1 MISVFLIGRFYIIN
15 WNVISMITVTAA
27 VLSKGNK
34 IFLARRNSESKHAGK
49 WEFPGGKMEQGE
61 SVEQCLIREIKEE
74 FSINIAVNEF
84 FTESIHEYE
93 DAKIRLLAYRITW
106 VSGKM
111 IPKDHDRLAWVPPD
125 KLLDYDL
132 LPADIPIAQECKK
145 RINSM

>member
-1 MISVFLIGRFYIIN
+1 
-15 WNVISMITVTAA
+15 
-27 VLSKGNK
+27 
-34 IFLARRNSESKHAGK
+34 
-49 WEFPGGKMEQGE
+49 MEQGE
-61 SVEQCLIREIKEE
+61 SVEQCLTREIKEE

-84 FTESIHEYE
+84 FTESIHECE

-111 IPKDHDRLAWVPPD
+111 IPKDHDRLAWVLPD